1 MWSTNP
7 WEIKGQTTT
16 RGTPYPT
23 LLDKCVGSLTSP
35 TNHVTLKIQE
45 TRPTVY
51 SPYPRRTL
59 NAMFITSAELKSL
72 VLKAMQRKNQQ
83 RLMEVKMT
91 RVVEKYLLCLTAD
104 ISTMWIS
111 PFSVTT
117 AYVYSMSSDRFVLP
131 SFVSLYLISI
141 FFPGFW
147 WTISRVVHL
156 PWGSFAATRCWR

>member
-1 MWSTNP
+1 MRLTLP
-7 WEIKGQTTT
+7 VRDGQTTAPA
-16 RGTPYPT
+16 GTTCPA
-23 LLDKCVGSLTSP
+23 LFAKCVGSLTSP
-35 TNHVTLKIQE
+35 DNHVTLKMQE
-45 TRPTVY
+45 TGPTVY
-51 SPYPRRTL
+51 SPCPRRTL

-91 RVVEKYLLCLTAD
+91 RVLEKCLLCLMAD

-111 PFSVTT
+111 PFFVTT

-131 SFVSLYLISI
+131 SLVSLYLISI

-147 WTISRVVHL
+147 
-156 PWGSFAATRCWR
+156 